1 MRFGRPPRP
10 IPSSSTHWPATANS
24 DGAGSRKSRTSPSFE
39 NLTQEPVSR
48 DTASPLPLWRYLP
61 MIRVCSRMFPV
72 FILSVSCLAQ
82 AVQPTQTA
90 EKKQPAVPPKL
101 TYILAARLFDSTG
114 DAIRENVV
122 ILIEGDRIKNVASA
136 ADMKIPSG
144 AEVIDL
150 THSTVLP
157 GLIDCHTHL
166 SHRAD
171 RYNEIYKFKDTPF
184 THAYF
189 SVGKARRT
197 LDAGFTTVRDV
208 GSPPFMA
215 VDLRNAI
222 NEGFIVGPRI
232 VASGPGISI
241 TGGHGDLNNFSPQT
255 HVMMFPEERD
265 FQIADGADQVR
276 HVIRAQVKY
285 GVDVIK
291 ILATGGVLSK
301 GDQPG
306 APQYTLE
313 ELKVAAETAHMAGR
327 KIAAHAHGTEGIKN
341 AIAAGIDSIE
351 HASLVDDEGI
361 RMAKEHGTY
370 FVMDIYNDDYILNEA
385 PKFGLTKEKYD
396 KEKALGQL
404 QRNNF
409 EKAFKAG
416 VKMAFGTDAGVYP
429 HGDNAKQFF
438 YMVKYGMTPADAI
451 QAATMNAAT
460 LIGRDKDVGAIE
472 AGKFADII
480 AVSGDPLKDVTALEH
495 VAFVMKGGTVYKNTL
510 PH

>member
-1 MRFGRPPRP
+1 MKRLLLCVFAA
-10 IPSSSTHWPATANS
+10 IFSTLSFAQQPLKPAAKPAPKMVYIQ
-24 DGAGSRKSRTSPSFE
+24 AG
-39 NLTQEPVSR
+39 
-48 DTASPLPLWRYLP
+48 
-61 MIRVCSRMFPV
+61 
-72 FILSVSCLAQ
+72 
-82 AVQPTQTA
+82 
-90 EKKQPAVPPKL
+90 
-101 TYILAARLFDSTG
+101 RLFDGTGASTRPDMVIVVEG
-114 DAIRENVV
+114 ERIRAVGPATSV
-122 ILIEGDRIKNVASA
+122 SV
-136 ADMKIPSG
+136 PPG
-144 AEVIDL
+144 ANLNDL
-150 THSTVLP
+150 SKATVLP

-166 SHRAD
+166 GARAD
-171 RYNEIYKFKDTPF
+171 RYDEIYRFKDTPF
-184 THAYF
+184 QSAFAAVVHAR
-189 SVGKARRT
+189 KT
-197 LDAGFTTVRDV
+197 LEAGFTSVRDV
-208 GSPPFMA
+208 GSEPFLA
-215 VDLRNAI
+215 VDLRNSI
-222 NEGFIVGPRI
+222 KEGLVPGPRI

-255 HVMMFPEERD
+255 RVTMFPEERD
-265 FQIADGADQVR
+265 FQIADGVDQIR

-327 KIAAHAHGTEGIKN
+327 KIAAHAHGTQGIKD

-404 QRNNF
+404 QRDNF
-409 EKAFKAG
+409 AKAFKAG

-438 YMVKYGMTPADAI
+438 YMVKYGMTPAEAI
-451 QAATMNAAT
+451 QAATVNAAT

-480 AVSGDPLKDVTALEH
+480 AVAGDPLKNVTELEH
-495 VAFVMKGGTVYKNTL
+495 
-510 PH
+510 